1 MATQPQ
7 VHHSELARLRDEKN
21 EAQRQEHMAKAGEE
35 RLRRLVLKAAAA
47 SDPKVALDRLAREA
61 LMAEKGNEPTVTL
74 GRRLSVEFDRVA
86 AERDRYR
93 STLRRAQGYIL
104 DLADG
109 GNEGAALLSRR
120 IAEDLDGVGE
130 ALDA

>member
-1 MATQPQ
+1 
-7 VHHSELARLRDEKN
+7 
-21 EAQRQEHMAKAGEE
+21 
-35 RLRRLVLKAAAA
+35 
-47 SDPKVALDRLAREA
+47 

>member
-1 MATQPQ
+1 MADGHWQFFDPI
-7 VHHSELARLRDEKN
+7 R
-21 EAQRQEHMAKAGEE
+21 
-35 RLRRLVLKAAAA
+35 A
-47 SDPKVALDRLAREA
+47 SDPDGRPWAPLAELITA
-61 LMAEKGNEPTVTL
+61 K
-74 GRRLSVEFDRVA
+74 

-93 STLRRAQGYIL
+93 ETLRRAQGYIL
-104 DLADG
+104 DLADD

>member
-1 MATQPQ
+1 MSDLSVVRNAARDSHRTMNPSNSN

-61 LMAEKGNEPTVTL
+61 L
-74 GRRLSVEFDRVA
+74 
-86 AERDRYR
+86 
-93 STLRRAQGYIL
+93 
-104 DLADG
+104 DG
-109 GNEGAALLSRR
+109 
-120 IAEDLDGVGE
+120 
-130 ALDA
+130 